1 MQNYNDNKLQTKLL
15 LPLLSLVLLAV
26 VVTLFLPE
34 PISKTQIVCMLIS
47 LGVAQLIVGV
57 YLFKQQIQQRLN
69 KLGDYLSLVISTETA
84 PDKPLKDSN
93 DDQIAAITN
102 NLSDFI
108 EDLKSVIDNIRTD
121 ANNVRTGSYELAS
134 QMEAAE
140 SSVNKSTDENEHITT
155 SLSEIVHTADELSNN
170 ADELK
175 STSVQVKER
184 LEQGTVDAQNN
195 QSSMTTFADGIESMV
210 SDLDLLN
217 IDSQKIGNVL
227 EVIKSIAEQT
237 NLLALNAA
245 IEAARA
251 GEQGRG
257 FAVVADEVRAL
268 AHRTQEST
276 VEIQSIVLELQAKA
290 GNAVSAIGESQRVT
304 QESLQQC
311 QRVNQAFT
319 DIGIAFQQLD
329 SVAGNMTY
337 SIQGQQTSTGSI
349 NNRAIEISR
358 LSHEVQLNLKA
369 ISDRAQQQKASS
381 ENLEQVLTRVCI

>member
-1 MQNYNDNKLQTKLL
+1 M
-15 LPLLSLVLLAV
+15 
-26 VVTLFLPE
+26 
-34 PISKTQIVCMLIS
+34 
-47 LGVAQLIVGV
+47 
-57 YLFKQQIQQRLN
+57 
-69 KLGDYLSLVISTETA
+69 ISTETA
-84 PDKPLKDSN
+84 PDKPLKDSS

-134 QMEAAE
+134 QMGAAE
-140 SSVNKSTDENEHITT
+140 SSVNKSTDENEQITT

-175 STSVQVKER
+175 STSVQVKEL

-195 QSSMTTFADGIESMV
+195 QSSMMTFADGIESMV

-290 GNAVSAIGESQRVT
+290 GNAVNAIGESQRVT

-311 QRVNQAFT
+311 QRVNQAFS

-349 NNRAIEISR
+349 NTRAIEISR